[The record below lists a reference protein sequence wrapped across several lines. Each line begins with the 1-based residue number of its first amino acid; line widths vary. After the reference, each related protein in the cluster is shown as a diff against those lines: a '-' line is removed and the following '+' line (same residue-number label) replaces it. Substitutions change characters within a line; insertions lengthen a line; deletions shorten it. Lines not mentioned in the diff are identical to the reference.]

1 MHSIEENTVKA
12 ENQVQEN
19 ENIFFLG
26 NREGKIRIAVLGNSI
41 TRHGPSPEI
50 RVVRIVRNGC

>member
-19 ENIFFLG
+19 ENIFFSG
-26 NREGKIRIAVLGNSI
+26 IERERSES
-41 TRHGPSPEI
+41 RF
-50 RVVRIVRNGC
+50 

>member
-41 TRHGPSPEI
+41 TRHGPSP
-50 RVVRIVRNGC
+50 